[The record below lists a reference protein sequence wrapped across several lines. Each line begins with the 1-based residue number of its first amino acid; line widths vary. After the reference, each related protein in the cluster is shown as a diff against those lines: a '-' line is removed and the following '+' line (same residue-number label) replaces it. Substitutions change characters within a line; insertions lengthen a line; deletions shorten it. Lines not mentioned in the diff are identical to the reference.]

1 MSGQPNIV
9 FDAPIFF
16 AFVYGVAIVQYTCI
30 GRFMLGFIVPANS
43 PNYIWRWFVLL
54 TDWAIRLCRYWT
66 PTYVRG
72 IWMPLVAFF
81 WLTLFRLIG
90 AIVLQNMGLAP
101 SITPAA
107 GG

>member
-1 MSGQPNIV
+1 MSGTPNIV
-9 FDAPIFF
+9 FDHPVFF

-30 GRFMLGFIVPANS
+30 GRFMLGFIVPATS

-72 IWMPLVAFF
+72 MWMPLVAFF

-90 AIVLQNMGLAP
+90 AIALQNMGFAP
-101 SITPAA
+101 TLSGA
-107 GG
+107 GGG